1 MSDYLSGP
9 RPEFDFDLDRSI
21 EQAWAAFA
29 DRLGEV
35 VSMMDS
41 GATLRV
47 GTLAGSSGEAP
58 AYVSFTCGDQ
68 GSLEGSAFD
77 GIQQELVWTMSTDQ
91 EHSTELALGAVE
103 VMRNSFGVPHPAF
116 LAPDQLADV
125 LTPGPSVDGGV
136 PIDPESLRAIVPA
149 SRAELEE
156 LLQTWLT
163 GMLGHSPLKDA
174 DGDFGLRVGS
184 AMVFVRATPDAR
196 EVIVF
201 SAIVHDV
208 EGRSRAMEVL
218 SDLNTDARFVR
229 FFLIRDRVFVSFSI
243 LSNPFVPAHLEQALK
258 VVALISD
265 QIDAELAVKLRG
277 RTTFRDG

>member
-1 MSDYLSGP
+1 MSDDLYGP
-9 RPEFDFDLDRSI
+9 QSVSDFDLDRSI
-21 EQAWAAFA
+21 EQAWTTFA
-29 DRLGEV
+29 ERLGEV
-35 VSMMDS
+35 VSMMDA

-47 GTLAGSSGEAP
+47 GTLAGGHGESQ
-58 AYVSFTCGDQ
+58 AYVSFACFQ
-68 GSLEGSAFD
+68 GGAMSGTAFD
-77 GIQQELVWTMSTDQ
+77 GITDQAVWSMETDQ
-91 EHSTELALGAVE
+91 ENSLELALDAVE
-103 VMRNSFGVPHPAF
+103 VMRNKFGVPHPAF

-125 LTPGPSVDGGV
+125 LTPGPSVTG
-136 PIDPESLRAIVPA
+136 PAAIDPESLRAIIPA
-149 SRAELEE
+149 SRAELEGILE
-156 LLQTWLT
+156 TWLT
-163 GMLGHSPLKDA
+163 GMLGHVPLKDA

-229 FFLIRDRVFVSFSI
+229 FLLIRDRVFVSFSV

-258 VVALISD
+258 VVSLISD
-265 QIDAELAVKLRG
+265 KIDAQLAVKLRG
-277 RTTFRDG
+277 RTTFSED